1 MRALTEDLHV
11 DSGLRLGA
19 ILASDHTLVD
29 AGIVDIGVVDGER
42 RGVVVIPHHR
52 DPLLVWAQL
61 FPVGGEPGDVLI
73 FGFSCH

>member
-19 ILASDHTLVD
+19 ILPSDHTLVD
-29 AGIVDIGVVDGER
+29 AGIVDIGIVDGER
-42 RGVVVIPHHR
+42 RGVVVIPDHR

-61 FPVGGEPGDVLI
+61 FPVWGEPGDVLI

>member
-19 ILASDHTLVD
+19 ILPSDHTLVD

-42 RGVVVIPHHR
+42 RGVVVIPDH
-52 DPLLVWAQL
+52 
-61 FPVGGEPGDVLI
+61 
-73 FGFSCH
+73 